1 MTCTLSPI
9 SPIKSCIQSVI
20 RGPQDFAS
28 TGHWIEMQNQS
39 LLEIY

>member
-9 SPIKSCIQSVI
+9 SPIKVAIQNVI
-20 RGPQDFAS
+20 RKPQDFAS
-28 TGHWIEMQNQS
+28 TGRWTEMQNQS

>member
-9 SPIKSCIQSVI
+9 SLIKVAIQNVI
-20 RGPQDFAS
+20 HRPQDFAS
-28 TGHWIEMQNQS
+28 TRHWTEMQNQS